1 MTRALRTPDW
11 MKTAIVSLA
20 VTAFGS
26 SVAQAQFAP
35 NSKAPINGS
44 ADNADYRADMTVLTG
59 QVDVRQGDVR
69 ILSDVMK
76 IHSARSGGA
85 SQGGAFDNVSK
96 IEAIGNF
103 YYITPEQE
111 VRGNQGVYQQ
121 ATDTFTVTGDVILLQ
136 GEENVVTGDTLIY
149 NLTTNQ
155 AKVIGS
161 CKGRRCGST
170 GRVNI
175 LIKNTDNSSNAS

>member
-1 MTRALRTPDW
+1 MTYNLRPRDLL
-11 MKTAIVSLA
+11 KTGVLSLS
-20 VTAFGS
+20 VMAFS
-26 SVAQAQFAP
+26 ASVAHAQFAP
-35 NSKAPINGS
+35 NSNAPINGS

-76 IHSARSGGA
+76 IHSAGSGGV
-85 SQGGAFDNVSK
+85 QGGAFDNVSK

-111 VRGNQGVYQQ
+111 VRGKQGVYQQ
-121 ATDTFTVTGDVILLQ
+121 STDTFTVTGDVILLQ
-136 GEENVVTGDTLIY
+136 GDDNVVTGDTLIY

-161 CKGRRCGST
+161 CKGRRCGSS

-175 LIKNTDNSSNAS
+175 LIKNTDSSSNAS